1 MMSESLERLE
11 FDQPDQPYE
20 AYLMA
25 QHLVRYAAAKTVVQ
39 GKRVLDV
46 ACGSGYGCK
55 LLADWGAKEVVGVD
69 VSANAIASAERLF
82 GGEKTRFLVGDA
94 EDISPVIGKTKKFD
108 VIVCFETIEH
118 LQNPEEL
125 LKALARHRAANG
137 IVFVSCPND
146 AMFKTL
152 DMQSSFHEKTYGFE
166 DFRALAEMHLGIADS
181 WLLGSPVYGEMN
193 YLADSSLIAEE
204 SPDAMSIFKFREISS
219 ALQIPSQQNTRPSAG
234 TVSHFIGVWGLKAQ
248 ESAVIIAQSVPAFV
262 EPWRGMEFLSK
273 ENTEASQQLQTA
285 RSLAS
290 KQKDQL
296 IFDAEQIQQSRERT
310 LDLVATVGELQTN
323 INNDRQRL
331 LDLSA
336 IVGSLQQQLQIEQTA
351 NSTLHASGDEL
362 QKLLVEQLTLIHHLN
377 GQNDD
382 LQRRLAEEHSK
393 TLHLTEMNDELVQML
408 SVEKSQHDKVST
420 ELSNLRQR
428 INHSMIRFFLRET

>member
-69 VSANAIASAERLF
+69 VSANAIASAESLF
-82 GGEKTRFLVGDA
+82 GGKKTKFLVGDA

-248 ESAVIIAQSVPAFV
+248 ETAVMIAQSVPAFV

-273 ENTEASQQLQTA
+273 ENSEIKTAISETKALAQSHEIAIAEVAENLAEAQRRNLALSEGLQST
-285 RSLAS
+285 
-290 KQKDQL
+290 
-296 IFDAEQIQQSRERT
+296 QSDLQNQRERT
-310 LDLVATVGELQTN
+310 LQLVKSNGDLLQDFHVQKDRCDQILAGAGELQSTIQHLSMRINILTN
-323 INNDRQRL
+323 ENL
-331 LDLSA
+331 ALS
-336 IVGSLQQQLQIEQTA
+336 E
-351 NSTLHASGDEL
+351 
-362 QKLLVEQLTLIHHLN
+362 KLNVTN
-377 GQNDD
+377 
-382 LQRRLAEEHSK
+382 
-393 TLHLTEMNDELVQML
+393 QMI
-408 SVEKSQHDKVST
+408 EKSIF
-420 ELSNLRQR
+420 RR
-428 INHSMIRFFLRET
+428 FLRHP

>member
-204 SPDAMSIFKFREISS
+204 SPAAMSIFNFREISS

-248 ESAVIIAQSVPAFV
+248 ESAVMIAQSVPAFV

-273 ENTEASQQLQTA
+273 ENSEIKTAISETKALAQSHEIAIAEVAENLAEAQRRNLALSEGLQST
-285 RSLAS
+285 
-290 KQKDQL
+290 
-296 IFDAEQIQQSRERT
+296 QSDLQNQRERT
-310 LDLVATVGELQTN
+310 LQLVKSNGDLLQDFHVQKDRCDQILAGAGELQSTIQHLSMRINILTN
-323 INNDRQRL
+323 ENL
-331 LDLSA
+331 ALS
-336 IVGSLQQQLQIEQTA
+336 E
-351 NSTLHASGDEL
+351 
-362 QKLLVEQLTLIHHLN
+362 KLNVTN
-377 GQNDD
+377 
-382 LQRRLAEEHSK
+382 
-393 TLHLTEMNDELVQML
+393 QMI
-408 SVEKSQHDKVST
+408 EKSIF
-420 ELSNLRQR
+420 RR
-428 INHSMIRFFLRET
+428 FLRRA

>member
-248 ESAVIIAQSVPAFV
+248 ESAVMIAQSVPAFV

-273 ENTEASQQLQTA
+273 ENSEIKTAISETKALAQSYEIAIAEVAENLAEAQRRNLALSEGLQST
-285 RSLAS
+285 
-290 KQKDQL
+290 
-296 IFDAEQIQQSRERT
+296 QSDLQNQRERT
-310 LDLVATVGELQTN
+310 LQLVKSNGDLLQDFHVQKDRCDQILAGAGELQSTIQHLIN
-323 INNDRQRL
+323 IYERLQTYLPLKTWRCLRNCNRQ
-331 LDLSA
+331 
-336 IVGSLQQQLQIEQTA
+336 
-351 NSTLHASGDEL
+351 
-362 QKLLVEQLTLIHHLN
+362 
-377 GQNDD
+377 
-382 LQRRLAEEHSK
+382 
-393 TLHLTEMNDELVQML
+393 
-408 SVEKSQHDKVST
+408 
-420 ELSNLRQR
+420 
-428 INHSMIRFFLRET
+428 INIFR